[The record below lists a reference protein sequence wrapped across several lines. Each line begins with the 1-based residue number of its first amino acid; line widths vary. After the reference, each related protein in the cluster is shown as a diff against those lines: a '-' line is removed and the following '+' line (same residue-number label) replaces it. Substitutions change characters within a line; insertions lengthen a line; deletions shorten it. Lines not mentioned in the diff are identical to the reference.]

1 MALQASFGDM
11 RGKTR
16 AYPDRRY
23 AITAQNPLQFSRDR
37 RAGYPS
43 HRRKRYAGPCFYP

>member
-23 AITAQNPLQFSRDR
+23 AIAARDPLQFSRE
-37 RAGYPS
+37 
-43 HRRKRYAGPCFYP
+43 